1 MLGLPFEM
9 SLSSLRDRDSATRVL
24 TTLLVLLTSA
34 WGVWMF
40 FGTIPVYATSTA
52 ARVEVEKRSN
62 RIDAPSPG
70 KLLTVSAKLGAKVQT
85 NDVLFVIDHEVE
97 KKKIEEHRARLAMI
111 EPEMQVLER
120 VLQAR
125 GEVIA
130 ESNREMR
137 SAVDEG
143 KARERS
149 GASASALAE
158 DEAARVKK
166 LYATGTLTE
175 VEWLRSLSEADRKR
189 AEKQA
194 LSVGVERIR
203 GEFRTRVSYEKTKI
217 EELRRELV
225 ALDTHRRSL
234 EANLAVLETEI
245 QKRIV
250 RAPLAGVIAELGEV
264 NVGGV
269 VKEGERLCSI
279 LPEGALRAVGQF
291 DPSES
296 LGRIKKDQWAQIRL
310 DAFPWGQYG
319 TVRAKVSETAR
330 EVREGRVMVTFDTM
344 LAQESAIVLSHVL
357 TGQIEVLVDRV
368 TPWQLVRRAI
378 GATVRNGSDAPNP
391 APIGVAH

>member
-24 TTLLVLLTSA
+24 TALMVLLTMGWA
-34 WGVWMF
+34 GWMF
-40 FGTIPVYATSTA
+40 FGTIPVYATSTS
-52 ARVEVEKRSN
+52 ARIEVEKRSN

-70 KLLTVSAKLGAKVQT
+70 RLLTVFAKLGANVEA
-85 NDVLFVIDHEVE
+85 NDVLFVIDHELE
-97 KKKIEEHRARLAMI
+97 KKKIEEHRGRLSMI

-130 ESNREMR
+130 ESNREMK

-149 GASASALAE
+149 GASASALAD
-158 DEAARVKK
+158 DEAVRVKK

-217 EELRRELV
+217 EELRRELL
-225 ALDTHRRSL
+225 ALDTQRRSL
-234 EANLAVLETEI
+234 EANLAVLETEV

-269 VKEGERLCSI
+269 VKEGDRLCSI
-279 LPEGALRAVGQF
+279 LPDGALRAVGQF

-296 LGRIKKDQWAQIRL
+296 LGRIKKNQSAQIRL

-319 TVRAKVSETAR
+319 TVRAKVTETAR
-330 EVREGRVMVTFDTM
+330 EVRE
-344 LAQESAIVLSHVL
+344 
-357 TGQIEVLVDRV
+357 
-368 TPWQLVRRAI
+368 
-378 GATVRNGSDAPNP
+378 
-391 APIGVAH
+391 